1 MKPHLRSWPSF
12 TFYAKAGT
20 RTSAVG
26 NEKFRREPG
35 GPRFG

>member
-1 MKPHLRSWPSF
+1 LAGWATF
-12 TFYAKAGT
+12 TLCVKMGT
-20 RTSAVG
+20 TTSAVG